1 MLSIQ
6 NLYKTYN
13 AHTVLDQVSLELPQ
27 GQILAVLGRSGCG
40 KTTLL
45 KAVAGLLPPDN
56 GSITWAGESMDTVPP
71 REREMVYLF
80 QEPLLFPHL
89 SVFENIAYGLRVRKE
104 AEDKVRQKVQ
114 SMLEELELQ
123 EHAQK
128 KPSQLSGGQRQ
139 RVAFGRAII
148 FLPRV
153 LLLDE
158 PFASL
163 DTQTRA
169 SMQRLFLQLARKY
182 RITALFVTHDV
193 KEALLVGNRFAYMVA
208 GKLQVYTSRE
218 AFMEDPQTGVQEE
231 LAFWHSIEHNIPTNH
246 ATGL

>member
-1 MLSIQ
+1 MLTIQ
-6 NLYKTYN
+6 NLHKAFHT
-13 AHTVLDQVSLELPQ
+13 HTVLDQVSLELPH
-27 GQILAVLGRSGCG
+27 GQVLAVLGRSGCG

-45 KAVAGLLPPDN
+45 KAVAGLLTPDG
-56 GSITWAGESMDTVPP
+56 GSINWAGQSMETVPS

-89 SVFENIAYGLRVRKE
+89 TVFENLAYGLRVRKE
-104 AEDKVRQKVQ
+104 ADTQVQQKVAQ
-114 SMLEELELQ
+114 MLQELELQ

-139 RVAFGRAII
+139 RVAFGRAVI

-163 DTQTRA
+163 DAQTRA
-169 SMQRLFLQLARKY
+169 TMQRLFLRLARKY
-182 RITALFVTHDV
+182 HITALFVTHDV
-193 KEALLVGNRFAYMVA
+193 KEALLVGDRFAYMAA
-208 GKLQVYTSRE
+208 GKLQVYTSKD
-218 AFMEDPQTGVQEE
+218 AFIADPQTGVRDE
-231 LAFWHSIEHNIPTNH
+231 LAFWSALEQQTPYQP
-246 ATGL
+246 

>member
-6 NLYKTYN
+6 HIHK
-13 AHTVLDQVSLELPQ
+13 AFQSHTVLDHVSVELPE
-27 GQILAVLGRSGCG
+27 GQVLAVLGRSGCG

-45 KAVAGLLPPDN
+45 KTIAGLLAPDA
-56 GSITWAGESMDTVPP
+56 GSIKWAGESINEVPP

-89 SVFENIAYGLRVRKE
+89 SVFENIAYGLRVRKTPE
-104 AEDKVRQKVQ
+104 AEVQNKVQ
-114 SMLEELELQ
+114 SMLRELELQ

-128 KPSQLSGGQRQ
+128 KPGQLSGGQRQ

-163 DTQTRA
+163 DAQTRSA
-169 SMQRLFLQLARKY
+169 MQKLFLRLARKY
-182 RITALFVTHDV
+182 GITALFVTHDV
-193 KEALLVGNRFAYMVA
+193 KEALLIGDRFAYMAA
-208 GKLQVYTSRE
+208 GQLTLYRSRE
-218 AFMEDPQTGVQEE
+218 AFMDDPATGVQEE
-231 LAFWHSIEHNIPTNH
+231 LAFWNNIEHNIPTNDK
-246 ATGL
+246 

>member
-6 NLYKTYN
+6 NLHKAYSSQ
-13 AHTVLDQVSLELPQ
+13 TVLDQVSLELPQ
-27 GQILAVLGRSGCG
+27 GQVLAVLGRSGCG

-45 KAVAGLLPPDN
+45 KAVAGLFPTDA
-56 GSITWAGESMDTVPP
+56 GSINWAGKSMGAVPP

-89 SVFENIAYGLRVRKE
+89 TVFENIAYGLRVRKE
-104 AEDKVRQKVQ
+104 ADAEVQQKVQ
-114 SMLEELELQ
+114 QMLQELELQ

-128 KPSQLSGGQRQ
+128 KSSQLSGGQRQ

-163 DTQTRA
+163 DAHTRA
-169 SMQRLFLQLARKY
+169 NMQTLFLRLARKY
-182 RITALFVTHDV
+182 GITALFVTHDV
-193 KEALLVGNRFAYMVA
+193 KEALLVGDQFAYMAA
-208 GKLQVYTSRE
+208 GKLQLYTSRE
-218 AFMEDPQTGVQEE
+218 AFIEDPQTGVRDE
-231 LAFWHSIEHNIPTNH
+231 LAFWNTIDQKITYQP
-246 ATGL
+246 

>member
-1 MLSIQ
+1 MLTIQ
-6 NLYKTYN
+6 NLHKAYQT
-13 AHTVLDQVSLELPQ
+13 HTVLDQVSLELPQ
-27 GQILAVLGRSGCG
+27 GQVLAVLGRSGCG

-45 KAVAGLLPPDN
+45 KALAGLLTLDA
-56 GSITWAGESMDTVPP
+56 GSINWAGESMDAVPS

-89 SVFENIAYGLRVRKE
+89 SVFENLAYGLRVRKE
-104 AEDKVRQKVQ
+104 AEAQVQQKVVQ
-114 SMLEELELQ
+114 MLQELELQ

-128 KPSQLSGGQRQ
+128 KPSHLSGGQRQ

-163 DTQTRA
+163 DAQSRA
-169 SMQRLFLQLARKY
+169 SMQRLFLRLARKY
-182 RITALFVTHDV
+182 NITALFVTHEV
-193 KEALLVGNRFAYMVA
+193 KEALLVGDRFAYMAA
-208 GKLQVYTSRE
+208 GKLQVYTSKD
-218 AFMEDPQTGVQEE
+218 AFIADPQTGVRDE
-231 LAFWHSIEHNIPTNH
+231 LAFWSALEQQTTYQP
-246 ATGL
+246 

>member
-6 NLYKTYN
+6 NLHKAYHT
-13 AHTVLDQVSLELPQ
+13 HTVLDQVSLKLPQ
-27 GQILAVLGRSGCG
+27 GQVLAVLGRSGCG

-45 KAVAGLLPPDN
+45 KALAGLLTPDA
-56 GSITWAGESMDTVPP
+56 GSINWAGERMDAAPL

-89 SVFENIAYGLRVRKE
+89 TVFENLAYGLRVRKE
-104 AEDKVRQKVQ
+104 ADTQVQHKVAQ
-114 SMLEELELQ
+114 MLHELELE

-163 DTQTRA
+163 DAQTRT
-169 SMQRLFLQLARKY
+169 SMQKLFLRLVRKY
-182 RITALFVTHDV
+182 HITALFVTHDV
-193 KEALLVGNRFAYMVA
+193 KEALLVGDRFAHMAA

-218 AFMEDPQTGVQEE
+218 AFIADPQTGVRDE
-231 LAFWHSIEHNIPTNH
+231 LAFWSALEQQTPYQP
-246 ATGL
+246 